1 MKRRNLLGA
10 AALCGASVLALASC
24 GGGKSANEIIFYC
37 SAGNTIRPVLD
48 KKVEEFNKTSDYKVK
63 IVNPGDY
70 DPLKEKIKADLK
82 VGNQPAIAYCYPDHV
97 AEYLSGSYKNKVID
111 LQSRFIA
118 NDKDFSNINF
128 IESYYNEGKIFEEG
142 KLYTLPFVKSTEA
155 VFVNMDILKAANVK
169 LSELET
175 WEGLFAKGGA
185 LDKIKDYNKDL
196 IPLGVDSSD
205 NLFITLCEQYGLPYT
220 AAGTT
225 NETTYLFNNEK
236 VEKMLTELNREH
248 QTDKSFST
256 RAVIGGYTS
265 TKFTTQELAISVGST
280 GGANHQDPKG
290 AFDYKVLPYPHP
302 AGKEATSVSQGPS
315 LVMFEQT
322 NDEKENAAW
331 AFAKS
336 LFGDDVQTEFP
347 KSSGYMPVTNSAY
360 ENAAF
365 KEFLDGESI
374 IAQTIN
380 MAQEVKDKLFVSPA
394 FNGSNKAREQVGI
407 ALNEALA
414 ASPAEASAKIKEAL
428 KSAYK
433 ECTFFN

>member
-1 MKRRNLLGA
+1 MKKRNLLGA
-10 AALCGASVLALASC
+10 SLLLGASVLTLASC
-24 GGGKSANEIIFYC
+24 SGNKANEIIFYC
-37 SAGNTIRPVLD
+37 SAGNTIRPTLD
-48 KKVEEFNKTSDYKVK
+48 KKVEEFNKNNPDYK
-63 IVNPGDY
+63 IVISNPGDY

-111 LQSRFIA
+111 LQSRFIE
-118 NDKDFSNINF
+118 NDKDFSNIKF

-155 VFVNMDILKAANVK
+155 VYVNMKILKEAKVE

-175 WEGLFAKGGA
+175 WEDLFKDGGA
-185 LDKIKDYNKDL
+185 LDKIKAYKKDL
-196 IPLGVDSSD
+196 IPLGIDSSD

-225 NETTYLFNNEK
+225 NETTYLFNNPK
-236 VEKMLTELNREH
+236 VEKMLQNLNKEH
-248 QTDKSFST
+248 QQDKSFST

-265 TKFTTQELAISVGST
+265 TKFTTEELAISIGST
-280 GGANHQDPKG
+280 GGANHQDPNGK
-290 AFDYKVLPYPHP
+290 FDYKVLPYPHP
-302 AGKEATSVSQGPS
+302 AGKEATSISQGPS
-315 LVMFEQT
+315 LIMFEQV

-331 AFAKS
+331 QFVKS
-336 LFGDDVQTEFP
+336 LFGDDVQTQFP
-347 KSSGYMPVTNSAY
+347 QSSGYMPVTQSAY
-360 ENAAF
+360 DNPAF
-365 KEFLDGESI
+365 TEFLGGESI

-380 MAQEVKDKLFVSPA
+380 MAQTVKDKLFVSPA

-414 ASPAEASAKIKEAL
+414 AEGDVPAKVKKAL
-428 KSAYK
+428 ESAYK
-433 ECTFFN
+433 ECTFFS

>member
-175 WEGLFAKGGA
+175 WEGLFEKGGA

-336 LFGDDVQTEFP
+336 LFGDDFQTEF
-347 KSSGYMPVTNSAY
+347 SRTSGYMPVTNSAY
-360 ENAAF
+360 ENDAF
-365 KEFLDGESI
+365 KEFLSDESI

>member
-280 GGANHQDPKG
+280 GGANHQDPNN
-290 AFDYKVLPYPHP
+290 AFEYKVLPYPHP

>member
-155 VFVNMDILKAANVK
+155 VFVNMDILKAANVE

-185 LDKIKDYNKDL
+185 LDKIKAYNKDL

-236 VEKMLTELNREH
+236 VEKMLTDLNKEH

-365 KEFLDGESI
+365 QEFLDGESI

-380 MAQEVKDKLFVSPA
+380 MAQTVKDKLFVSPA

>member
-10 AALCGASVLALASC
+10 TVLCGASVLALASC

-155 VFVNMDILKAANVK
+155 VFVNMEILKAANVE

-175 WEGLFAKGGA
+175 WEGLFNDGGA
-185 LDKIKDYNKDL
+185 LDKIKAYNKDL

-236 VEKMLTELNREH
+236 VEKMLTDLNKEH

-265 TKFTTQELAISVGST
+265 TKFTTKELAISVGST

-290 AFDYKVLPYPHP
+290 AFEYKVLPYPHP

-322 NDEKENAAW
+322 SDEKENAAW
-331 AFAKS
+331 EFAKS

-360 ENAAF
+360 DNAAF
-365 KEFLDGESI
+365 KEFLGGESI

-380 MAQEVKDKLFVSPA
+380 MAQTVKDKLFVSPA

-414 ASPAEASAKIKEAL
+414 AKPAEASAKIKEAL
-428 KSAYK
+428 KNAYK

>member
-155 VFVNMDILKAANVK
+155 VFVNMDILKAANVE

-185 LDKIKDYNKDL
+185 LDKIKAYNKDL

-265 TKFTTQELAISVGST
+265 TKFTTKELAISVGST

-290 AFDYKVLPYPHP
+290 AFEYKVLPYPHP

-365 KEFLDGESI
+365 KEFLGGESI

>member
-155 VFVNMDILKAANVK
+155 VFVNMEILKAAKVE

-185 LDKIKDYNKDL
+185 LDKIKAYNKDL

-265 TKFTTQELAISVGST
+265 TKFTTKELAISVGST

-290 AFDYKVLPYPHP
+290 AFEYKVLPYPHP

-365 KEFLDGESI
+365 QEFLDGESI

-414 ASPAEASAKIKEAL
+414 ATKDVPTKVKEAL
-428 KSAYK
+428 NNAYK

>member
-48 KKVEEFNKTSDYKVK
+48 QKVKEFNQTSDYKVK

-155 VFVNMDILKAANVK
+155 VFVNMDILKAANVE

-185 LDKIKDYNKDL
+185 LDKIKAYNKDL

-265 TKFTTQELAISVGST
+265 TKFTTKELAISVGST

-290 AFDYKVLPYPHP
+290 AFEYKVLPYPHP

-365 KEFLDGESI
+365 QEFLGGESI

-414 ASPAEASAKIKEAL
+414 AKPAEASAKIKEAL
-428 KSAYK
+428 KNAYK

>member
-1 MKRRNLLGA
+1 MKRHNLLGA
-10 AALCGASVLALASC
+10 TVLCGASVLALASC
-24 GGGKSANEIIFYC
+24 GGGKSANQIIFYC

-48 KKVEEFNKTSDYKVK
+48 KKVEEFNKTSDYEVK

-155 VFVNMDILKAANVK
+155 VFVNMEILKAAKVE

-175 WEGLFAKGGA
+175 WEGLFAKDGA
-185 LDKIKDYNKDL
+185 LDKIKAYNKDL

-236 VEKMLTELNREH
+236 VEKMLTDLNKEH

-265 TKFTTQELAISVGST
+265 TKFTTKELAISVGST
-280 GGANHQDPKG
+280 GGANHQDPNG
-290 AFDYKVLPYPHP
+290 AFEYKVLPYPHP
-302 AGKEATSVSQGPS
+302 AGKKATSVSQGPS

-322 NDEKENAAW
+322 SDEKENAAW
-331 AFAKS
+331 EFAKS

-360 ENAAF
+360 DNAAF
-365 KEFLDGESI
+365 KEFLGGESI

-380 MAQEVKDKLFVSPA
+380 MAQTVKDNLFVSPA

-414 ASPAEASAKIKEAL
+414 AKPGEASAKIKEAL
-428 KSAYK
+428 KNAYK